1 MAFGTL
7 CTQFHDADKPR
18 AADAEVEWYASRLP
32 DDAGPVL
39 DAMCGSGRLL
49 LPLLDEGFHMHGV
62 DSSPARIASCDAR
75 LDDAGYSATL
85 IRQDI
90 AALNL
95 PFRYTAALIAGGAFQ
110 FIVDPAAA
118 RSALER
124 LRAHL
129 VPPGL
134 LLLDLLVPRHAA
146 NPPGAPL
153 VEARTVALADGTR
166 IAHRSE
172 TFVDAE
178 GRRIDTKSRYERRMG
193 PAILAREDEAFAITW
208 YSEDEIVALLGEIG
222 YRDIA
227 VEPPAFAP
235 DENAHRFAIAARGA

>member
-1 MAFGTL
+1 LAYGPL
-7 CTQFHDADKPR
+7 CTQFYDADKPR
-18 AADAEVEWYASRLP
+18 AADAEVDWYASRLP
-32 DDAGPVL
+32 DDAGPML
-39 DAMCGSGRLL
+39 EAMCGSGRLL

-62 DSSPARIASCDAR
+62 DSSAAMIASCDAR
-75 LDDAGYSATL
+75 LNDAGYAATL

-90 AALNL
+90 ATLNL
-95 PFRYTAALIAGGAFQ
+95 PFRYTAALIASGSFQ
-110 FIVDPAAA
+110 LLVDPTAA
-118 RSALER
+118 RNALER

-129 VPPGL
+129 VLPGV

-193 PAILAREDEAFAITW
+193 PAILAREDETLAITW
-208 YSEDEIVALLGEIG
+208 YSEEEIVALVGEAG
-222 YRDIA
+222 YRDIRI
-227 VEPPAFAP
+227 EPPAFAP
-235 DENAHRFAIAARGA
+235 DADAHRFGLSARA

>member
-1 MAFGTL
+1 MAFGPL
-7 CTQFHDADKPR
+7 CTQFLDADKPR
-18 AADAEVEWYASRLP
+18 AIDAEVDWYASRLP

-62 DSSPARIASCDAR
+62 DSSAAMIASCDAR
-75 LDDAGYSATL
+75 LADAGYEATL
-85 IRQDI
+85 VRQDI

-95 PFRYTAALIAGGAFQ
+95 AFRYTGALIAGASFQ
-110 FIVDPAAA
+110 LIVDPADA

-129 VPPGL
+129 VPPGI

-153 VEARTVALADGTR
+153 VEARTVTLADGTR

-172 TFVDAE
+172 TFVDAQA
-178 GRRIDTKSRYERRMG
+178 RRIDTKSRYERRMG
-193 PAILAREDEAFAITW
+193 PAILAREDEMVAFTW
-208 YSEDEIVALLGEIG
+208 YTEDEIVALLTETG

-227 VEPPAFAP
+227 IEPPAFAS
-235 DENAHRFAIAARGA
+235 DDDAHRFAVLAHG